1 MKRIILLAL
10 CLMCIAGTAS
20 AYQLYLKC
28 PSDKTSTDKV
38 SEIQV
43 GLPLKCS
50 IDSNFPAGT
59 TFDLAFYQSQYTA
72 TLISKQTVT
81 IQSNHNTQYKLFDT
95 QGVPGGTYKIEI
107 QFIGADEPRI
117 SSDSITTQLVKLIDR
132 SDEIEITSPMTQTTT
147 DALRIEGAI
156 SKAGADGVQIEV
168 RGPDGRIFGPQWV
181 GTTNDIKNGAGKFTK
196 KVTVTSA
203 GSYDVDFSD
212 ANGYIGKV
220 TFTVE
225 GPATEAPTAVP
236 TSTPVVVKTTK
247 PVTTA
252 PTPWPTATQSP
263 LSPITLFGAV
273 GVAGLLIVFAH
284 RK

>member
-28 PSDKTSTDKV
+28 PSDKTSSDAQ

-59 TFDLAFYQSQYTA
+59 TFNLAFYQSQYTA
-72 TLISKQTVT
+72 TLISKQVVT
-81 IQSNHNTQYKLFDT
+81 IQANHNTQYKIFDT

-107 QFIGADEPRI
+107 QFVGADEPRI
-117 SSDSITTQLVKLIDR
+117 SSDSVTTQLVKLLDR
-132 SDEIEITSPMTQTTT
+132 SSDIEIDPSLLTQTTD
-147 DALRIEGAI
+147 DALRIEGDI
-156 SKAGADGVQIEV
+156 KKAGNDGVQIEV
-168 RGPDGRIFGPQWV
+168 RGPDGRIFGPQWI
-181 GTTNDIKNGAGKFTK
+181 GTTNDMKSGAGKFTK
-196 KVTVTSA
+196 KVTVSGP
-203 GSYDVDFSD
+203 GSYDVDFTD
-212 ANGYIGKV
+212 ANSYIGKV

-225 GPATEAPTAVP
+225 DKATPAQTTVPATTAV
-236 TSTPVVVKTTK
+236 VRTTK
-247 PVTTA
+247 LVTTA

-263 LSPITLFGAV
+263 VSPLTMLCAAGI
-273 GVAGLLIVFAH
+273 AGLFVVFGH

>member
-28 PSDKTSTDKV
+28 PSDKDSSAAQ
-38 SEIQV
+38 SEIQA

-59 TFDLAFYQSQYTA
+59 TFNLAFYQSGYTS
-72 TLISKQTVT
+72 TLISKQVVT
-81 IQSNHNTQYKLFDT
+81 IQANHNTQYKIFDT

-117 SSDSITTQLVKLIDR
+117 SSDSVTTQLVKLLDR
-132 SDEIEITSPMTQTTT
+132 SGDIEITSPLTQTP
-147 DALRIEGAI
+147 DEALRIEGAI
-156 SKAGADGVQIEV
+156 SHAGTDGVQIEV
-168 RGPDGRIFGPQWV
+168 RGPDGRIFGPQWI
-181 GTTNDIKNGAGKFTK
+181 GTTNDMKSGAGKFTK
-196 KVTVTSA
+196 KVTVNGPGT
-203 GSYDVDFSD
+203 YDVDFTD
-212 ANGYIGKV
+212 ANSYIGKV

-225 GPATEAPTAVP
+225 NKATPAQTTVPATTAV
-236 TSTPVVVKTTK
+236 VRTTK

-252 PTPWPTATQSP
+252 PTPWPTATQSMASP
-263 LSPITLFGAV
+263 LTVLCAAGI
-273 GVAGLLIVFAH
+273 AGLFVVFAH

>member
-28 PSDKTSTDKV
+28 PSDKDSSAAQ

-59 TFDLAFYQSQYTA
+59 TFNLAFYQSGYTS

-81 IQSNHNTQYKLFDT
+81 IQASHNTQYKIFDT

-117 SSDSITTQLVKLIDR
+117 SSDSVTTQLVKLLDR
-132 SDEIEITSPMTQTTT
+132 SGDIEVDPGLLTQSTA
-147 DALRIEGAI
+147 DALRIEGSI
-156 SKAGADGVQIEV
+156 KKAGNDGVQIEV
-168 RGPDGRIFGPQWV
+168 RGPDGRIFGPQWI
-181 GTTNDIKNGAGKFTK
+181 GTTNDMKNGAGKFTK
-196 KVTVTSA
+196 KVIIATP
-203 GSYDVDFSD
+203 GSYDVDFTD

-225 GPATEAPTAVP
+225 DKATPTQTTVPATTAV
-236 TSTPVVVKTTK
+236 VRTTK

-263 LSPITLFGAV
+263 VSPLTVLCAAGI
-273 GVAGLLIVFAH
+273 AGLFVVFA
-284 RK
+284 RRN